1 MTAAKSK
8 MRFFVTVVHGCQLV
22 ITIVTVI
29 SILDFLAIVHKYP
42 VRKFYHVLLN

>member
-29 SILDFLAIVHKYP
+29 SILDFLAIVRKYP
-42 VRKFYHVLLN
+42 VRKFYHGLLN